1 MSQKFSEFEY
11 LRPNLVEVQ
20 EKLESITQTL
30 AKGIDFEEE
39 KKLILEYYATMDE
52 FESMQTLASVR
63 HSIDTNDSFYEEEQ
77 GFYDENGPNIQSF
90 QQRFIQ
96 QLLASKNI
104 DPLEAELGS
113 LVFERARLSLKVFS
127 PDIVEDL
134 QLENKLSTEYG
145 KLLASAKIPFNGEV
159 YNLSQMGPF
168 VQDKNRETRHQA
180 QLAVSKYFQ
189 DNETTLDR
197 IYDDLVKVRT
207 KMAHKLGYDSF
218 VPMAYDRMG
227 RTDYNA
233 EDVKNYR
240 QQIYEDVVPLV
251 SELTDR
257 KADRLGIKEL
267 KSYDLSL
274 NFLTGNPAPKGNRE
288 WQVDKAKKMYTEMS
302 PVTGKFF
309 DFLLEKELLDLDS
322 KPGKQGGGYCTF
334 IPKYNAPFIFANFN
348 GTSHD
353 VDVLTHEAGHAFQ
366 VYSSRD
372 LFPEY
377 RWPTME
383 AAEIHSMSMEF
394 LAWPWMESF
403 FLEDTE
409 KYKFTHLTSSISFL
423 PYGAAVDEFQHGVYD
438 NPNLSPDER
447 KKLWRDT
454 EKKYLPFKD
463 YDDDAFLEKGTFWFR
478 QGHIFS
484 VPFYYIDYTLAQ
496 VVAFQYW
503 VMHQESPQK
512 ALESY
517 IEVCRLGGSKSFT
530 GLLES
535 AGLQN
540 PFQSGTIKK
549 VTEPI
554 RQYLAQIDDLAL

>member
-1 MSQKFSEFEY
+1 MAQKFNEFEY
-11 LRPNLVEVQ
+11 QRPILNEVQ
-20 EKLESITQTL
+20 ERLEVITQKL
-30 AKGIDFEEE
+30 SEGLDWEEE
-39 KKLILEYYATMDE
+39 IRLILTYYKIMDD
-52 FESMQTLASVR
+52 FDSMQTLASVR
-63 HSIDTNDSFYEEEQ
+63 HSIDTTDKFYEEEQ
-77 GFYDENGPNIQSF
+77 TFYDENGPNIQSF
-90 QQRFIQ
+90 QQKFTQR
-96 QLLASKNI
+96 LMESKNI
-104 DPLEAELGS
+104 VKLGKELGS
-113 LVFERARLSLKVFS
+113 LMFDRAKLSLKVFS
-127 PDIVEDL
+127 PEIVGDL
-134 QLENKLSTEYG
+134 QNENKLSTEYG

-168 VQDKNRETRHQA
+168 VQDKHRETRHNA
-180 QLAVSKYFQ
+180 QLAVSKFFEE
-189 DNETTLDR
+189 NESTIDR

-207 KMAHKLGYDSF
+207 TMAKKLGYVSF
-218 VPMAYDRMG
+218 IPMAYDRMG

-233 EDVKNYR
+233 DDVKNYR

-251 SELTDR
+251 SKLTER
-257 KADRLGIKEL
+257 KAQRLGIENL

-274 NFLTGNPAPKGNRE
+274 NFLSGNPAPKGNRE
-288 WQVDKAKKMYTEMS
+288 WQVEKAQKMYTEMS
-302 PVTGKFF
+302 PVTGDFF
-309 DFLLEKELLDLDS
+309 NFLLEKELLDLDS

-394 LAWPWMESF
+394 LAWPWMDDF
-403 FLEDTE
+403 FLDDTT

-423 PYGAAVDEFQHGVYD
+423 PYGAAVDEFQHGVYE
-438 NPNLSPDER
+438 NPELSPNER
-447 KKLWRDT
+447 KTLWRDI

-503 VMHQESPQK
+503 VMHQEKPEE
-512 ALESY
+512 ALQSY
-517 IEVCRLGGSKSFT
+517 IKLCQLGGSKSFT
-530 GLLES
+530 GLLAS
-535 AGLQN
+535 ADLKN
-540 PFQSGTIKK
+540 PFKSGTIKK

-554 RQYLAQIDDLAL
+554 SQYLNQINDLEL

>member
-1 MSQKFSEFEY
+1 MAQKFSDFEY
-11 LRPNLVEVQ
+11 QRPVLSEVQ
-20 EKLESITQTL
+20 DRLEAITQKL
-30 AKGIDFEEE
+30 LEGLNWEEE
-39 KKLILEYYATMDE
+39 KSLILTYYKIMDD
-52 FESMQTLASVR
+52 FDSMQTLASVR
-63 HSIDTNDSFYEEEQ
+63 HSIDTNDKFYEEEQ
-77 GFYDENGPNIQSF
+77 TFYDENGPNIQSF
-90 QQRFIQ
+90 QQKFTQR
-96 QLLASKNI
+96 LLESKNI
-104 DPLEAELGS
+104 DKLEKELGS
-113 LVFERARLSLKVFS
+113 LMFERARLSLKVFS
-127 PDIVEDL
+127 PEIVEDL
-134 QLENKLSTEYG
+134 QKENKLSTEYG
-145 KLLASAKIPFNGEV
+145 KLLAGAKIPFNGEV

-180 QLAVSKYFQ
+180 QLAVSKFFEE
-189 DNETTLDR
+189 NESTLDR

-207 KMAHKLGYDSF
+207 TMAKKLGYASF
-218 VPMAYDRMG
+218 ISMAYDRMG

-233 EDVKNYR
+233 DDVKNYR

-251 SELTDR
+251 TQLTQR
-257 KADRLGIKEL
+257 KAQRLGIENL

-274 NFLTGNPAPKGNRE
+274 NFLSGNPAPKGDRE
-288 WQVDKAKKMYTEMS
+288 WQVDKAQKMYAEMS
-302 PVTGKFF
+302 PVTGDFF
-309 DFLLEKELLDLDS
+309 NFLLEKELLDLDS

-394 LAWPWMESF
+394 LAWPWMDEF
-403 FLEDTE
+403 FLEDTT

-423 PYGAAVDEFQHGVYD
+423 PYGAAVDEFQHGVYE
-438 NPNLSPDER
+438 NPELSPNER
-447 KKLWRDT
+447 KTLWRDI

-503 VMHQESPQK
+503 VIHQEKPEE
-512 ALESY
+512 ALQSY
-517 IEVCRLGGSKSFT
+517 IKLCQLGGSKSFT

-535 AGLQN
+535 ADLKN
-540 PFQSGTIKK
+540 PFKSGTIKK

-554 RQYLAQIDDLAL
+554 SQYLNQVNDLEL

>member
-1 MSQKFSEFEY
+1 MTQKFNDFNY
-11 LRPNLVEVQ
+11 KRPILNEVQ
-20 EKLESITQTL
+20 DSLKTITKKLAEGL
-30 AKGIDFEEE
+30 DWEEE
-39 KKLILEYYATMDE
+39 KSLVITYYKIMDD
-52 FESMQTLASVR
+52 FDSMQTLASVR
-63 HSIDTNDSFYEEEQ
+63 HSIDTTDKFYEEEQ

-90 QQRFIQ
+90 QQMFTQRLIE
-96 QLLASKNI
+96 SKNI
-104 DPLEAELGS
+104 DKLEKELGS
-113 LVFERARLSLKVFS
+113 LMFERARLSLKVFS
-127 PDIVEDL
+127 PEIVEDL
-134 QLENKLSTEYG
+134 QKENKLSTEYG

-180 QLAVSKYFQ
+180 QLAVSKFFEE
-189 DNETTLDR
+189 NESTLDR

-207 KMAHKLGYDSF
+207 TMAKKLGYVSF
-218 VPMAYDRMG
+218 IPMAYDRMG

-233 EDVKNYR
+233 DDVKNYR

-251 SELTDR
+251 SELTER
-257 KADRLGIKEL
+257 KAQRLGIKNL

-274 NFLTGNPAPKGNRE
+274 NFLSGNPAPKGNRE
-288 WQVDKAKKMYTEMS
+288 WQVEKAQKMYTEMS
-302 PVTGKFF
+302 PITGEFF
-309 DFLLEKELLDLDS
+309 NFLLEKELLDLDS

-394 LAWPWMESF
+394 LAWPWMDGF
-403 FLEDTE
+403 FLEDTT

-423 PYGAAVDEFQHGVYD
+423 PYGAAVDEFQHGVYE
-438 NPNLSPDER
+438 NPELSPNER
-447 KKLWRDT
+447 KTLWRDI

-503 VMHQESPQK
+503 VMHQEKPEE
-512 ALESY
+512 ALQSY
-517 IEVCRLGGSKSFT
+517 IKLCQLGGSKNFT

-535 AGLQN
+535 ANLKN
-540 PFQSGTIKK
+540 PFKSGTIKK

-554 RQYLAQIDDLAL
+554 SHYLNEINDLEL